1 MFEQV
6 QLEALLA
13 EANNVSQFWGKL
25 FSTLALSGARVTEIL
40 TVKWKDVQANK
51 LFLEPIKNPTRSAR
65 SVACP
70 KLLELLRKWRD
81 AQSRTRPV
89 DQNGNPHNKAG
100 SR

>member
-40 TVKWKDVQANK
+40 TVKWKDAQANK
-51 LFLEPIKNPTRSAR
+51 LFLEPIKNDQEPHQVRAQRRVPEVAGAIAQVAGCPITYAPGGPEREPT
-65 SVACP
+65 
-70 KLLELLRKWRD
+70 
-81 AQSRTRPV
+81 
-89 DQNGNPHNKAG
+89 
-100 SR
+100 